1 MAGQDIAVQIVN
13 LAFDH
18 TAGVMQ
24 NMQKGGVLAVQIRK
38 KMLCALR
45 QAQNSAQMSNL
56 GGCFL
61 NRSELLTQKL

>member
-1 MAGQDIAVQIVN
+1 MTRKQVAIQIID
-13 LAFDH
+13 LALDDA
-18 TAGVMQ
+18 AGVMQ
-24 NMQKGGVLAVQIRK
+24 DMQKCRMLAVQIRK

-61 NRSELLTQKL
+61 NRSVLLT